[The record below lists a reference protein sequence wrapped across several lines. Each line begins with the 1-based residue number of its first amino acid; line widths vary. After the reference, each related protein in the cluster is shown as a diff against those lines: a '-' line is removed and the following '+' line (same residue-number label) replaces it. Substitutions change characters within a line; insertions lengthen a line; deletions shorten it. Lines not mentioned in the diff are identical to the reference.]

1 MFLTRDQRFVVVFY
15 LTWVLLMPLAA
26 LAAAVST
33 GAWGAVLWAA
43 LLGWTGLVVLV
54 WLRGRRRPHVL

>member
-1 MFLTRDQRFVVVFY
+1 MLLTRDQRFVVVFY
-15 LTWVLLMPLAA
+15 LTWVLLISVAA

-33 GAWGAVLWAA
+33 TAWGAVLWAA
-43 LLGWTGLVVLV
+43 ILVCTGLVVLV